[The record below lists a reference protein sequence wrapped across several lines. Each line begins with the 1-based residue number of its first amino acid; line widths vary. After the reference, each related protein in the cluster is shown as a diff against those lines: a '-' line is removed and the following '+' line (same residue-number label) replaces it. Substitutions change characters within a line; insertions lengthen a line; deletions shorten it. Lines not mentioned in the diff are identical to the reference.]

1 MKKRSKLKKGLAMLL
16 SLAMVVG
23 LLPGMGTMKV
33 SAEEIS
39 ATSGVDFT
47 PLDGAPE
54 GNWSEDWI
62 WDDGVEDYMP
72 VYVDEMYYNLL
83 DGDAGSKWCCEFT
96 NPSYVIFKASQPVYV
111 DGYSVWTAN
120 DTASYPGKN
129 PVAWTLSACN
139 DYDENNYTSGNWN
152 IIHEVT
158 GDKSE
163 DALPVANL
171 AEKRYSF
178 ESTTEKYQYFKL
190 NITAIKDGST
200 MQLGD
205 FSLTYNACEHQW
217 VATGETIDPTC
228 TEEGYDVY
236 QCSLCQAKKNEA
248 NGKSATGHTWVSG
261 DVVEPTCSEEG
272 YTPQT
277 CSVCN
282 ATQKIEIKS
291 ALGHDFVND
300 GPCSRCGI
308 MNTVPS
314 KPAGDGTESSPY
326 KISTVGELYWF
337 AGLVSGDENICT
349 GGVTQN
355 KSANAVLTAD
365 IIVNRDLLTSLKY
378 DSDNNVTN
386 GSDFTSWT
394 SIGWERWVGNVLVK
408 NPYTGTFDGQGHTV
422 SGLYFNGTNVE
433 DVGLFG
439 NVGSGGSV
447 SNVGIVDSYF
457 NGYRLVGGVCGRNY
471 GTITNCYNTG
481 AVSGKSEYVGGVCG
495 RNDGTIK
502 SCYNTGTVTGK
513 DYYVGGV
520 CGDNSGI
527 ITNCYNTGTV
537 SGVSSV
543 GGVCGRMW
551 VGTIANCYNTG
562 AVSASGSNPLVGGV
576 CGYLAG
582 GYIINCYYDKDECNV
597 KGMTNDNETVD
608 VTGQAEGKTTAQFK
622 SGEVAYLL
630 SQGCTIGEGENK
642 IVYEGSCWGQKLGEA
657 GDTYPVLK
665 KTGDEGN
672 TVYQYTNCKQE
683 TAYTNDITLSGT
695 TGRHDFS
702 AQGVCNICNNN
713 YSKSDLTEYVS
724 SLSGIAEANYSDA
737 SFAVYSNAK
746 TEAERLA
753 DDDAA
758 ADLYQAYCILKSA
771 YEALKPVAL
780 IVGTSANPSTNS
792 GKQTGGGRYAVG
804 DTVILTAEGV
814 EDWTFNGWYKDEKLV
829 SDKAEVTFN
838 VTEGMSN
845 TVDTVNYTAKYTHVS
860 HTMNGST
867 HTCSVCG
874 TKYYK
879 VTFDYGNS
887 RTEEVYTTGNV
898 EFPAGDYIFKVGG
911 DVIDTSDYTVSEDTT
926 ITVES
931 LDKDTKY
938 AVTITG
944 DAHCTLTVTDSNG
957 NTVVNGDTV
966 ASGTILKVSVKVD
979 DGYTLTTTPQ
989 SSYTVSEATTIKAV
1003 TKAKTYAVT
1012 VDKTYYQNSGA
1023 GEPTASV
1030 DDLSAVSYGT
1040 ALTLTAADAKDG
1052 YEFLGWYQTNGK
1064 QLTAEKVYTV
1074 TITSALTVQPRYQ
1087 KSSGTVTFVA
1097 NGSVVG
1103 TIESATE
1110 NTTIVFPSNVDAYVG
1125 FEFAGWDKTEEQIH
1139 AALTSGENVVVT
1151 ALFEQVKTN
1160 YVVSIYN
1167 AEETNA
1173 ETMTL
1178 TESKYISVTAKDVAG
1193 KNFAYWML
1201 DGEIQSY
1208 NKTVT
1213 FRVTESCTLKAVY
1226 SVEVTQA
1233 LGTALIKSGSYDI
1246 STHKLTV
1253 LGYMTVPSD
1262 GCKIVSAGLYAASA
1276 NSDKYNA
1283 NDELTSANADYVKV
1297 STKAVGT
1304 AGPLSYTWTKSNVN
1318 AGDIWYVRPYIIYTD
1333 EANEEHTVYG
1343 DRVTLCAGTEYDPA
1357 EKATAKINGAS
1368 YDSTSLKA
1376 KFIAY
1381 LAVPEDAVIQKAGL
1395 VAKSQAAGFDPDT
1408 EILSA
1413 NNAQYVKSS
1422 TLAVGTNGPV
1432 TYTWTKSSVN
1442 TGDIWYVRAY
1452 LVYTDKDGIEHTVYG
1467 DLLKYTAQ

>member
-1 MKKRSKLKKGLAMLL
+1 MPCKTRKACKCGYADLGYIVLKNGGKESMKKRRRLRKGLAILL

-23 LLPGMGTMKV
+23 LVPGVGTMKV
-33 SAEEIS
+33 SAEESS
-39 ATSGVDFT
+39 ATEETGTAAGITYT
-47 PLDGAPE
+47 PLDGNPE
-54 GNWSEDWI
+54 GNYSEQW
-62 WDDGVEDYMP
+62 G
-72 VYVDEMYYNLL
+72 DERYSMLL
-83 DGDAGSKWCCEFT
+83 DGTADTKWCCSFT
-96 NPSYVIFKASQPVYV
+96 NPSYVIFKTSKPIYV
-111 DGYSVWTAN
+111 KGYSIWTAN
-120 DTASYPGKN
+120 DTDRESGRN
-129 PVAWTLSACN
+129 PVAWTLSGCN
-139 DYDENNYTSGNWN
+139 DYDETNKTGGNWVT
-152 IIHEVT
+152 IHEVK
-158 GDKSE
+158 GDNDE
-163 DALPVANL
+163 EALPAANKT
-171 AEKRYSF
+171 EQSYSF
-178 ESTTEKYQYFKL
+178 AESEYSYQYFKL

-217 VATGETIDPTC
+217 VKTDETIDPTC
-228 TEEGYDVY
+228 TEEGYT
-236 QCSLCQAKKNEA
+236 L
-248 NGKSATGHTWVSG
+248 
-261 DVVEPTCSEEG
+261 
-272 YTPQT
+272 QT

-314 KPAGDGTESSPY
+314 KPAGDGTVDNPY
-326 KISTVGELYWF
+326 RISTAGELYWF

-365 IIVNRDLLTSLKY
+365 IIVNRDLLTSLQY

-394 SIGWERWVGNVLVK
+394 PIGWRRWVGENSVD
-408 NPYTGTFDGQGHTV
+408 NSYTGTFDGQGHTV
-422 SGLYFNGTNVE
+422 SGLYFNDTNVQ

-439 NVGSGGSV
+439 YVGSGGSV

-457 NGYRLVGGVCGRNY
+457 NGYRLVGGVCGSND

-481 AVSGKSEYVGGVCG
+481 TVSGKHEYVGGVCG
-495 RNDGTIK
+495 YNNGTITN
-502 SCYNTGTVTGK
+502 CYNMGTVSGPYY
-513 DYYVGGV
+513 YYVGGV
-520 CGDNSGI
+520 CGHNGDTGI

-543 GGVCGRMW
+543 GGVCGRMER
-551 VGTIANCYNTG
+551 GATIANCYNTG
-562 AVSASGSNPLVGGV
+562 AVSASGNNPKVGGV

-582 GYIINCYYDKDECNV
+582 GNIINCYYDKDECNV

-630 SQGCTIGEGENK
+630 SQGCTIGEGENR

-753 DDDAA
+753 DDAAA
-758 ADLYQAYCILKSA
+758 ADLYRAYCGLKSA
-771 YEALKPVAL
+771 YESLKPVAL
-780 IVGTSANPSTNS
+780 TVGTVANPSNT
-792 GKQTGGGRYAVG
+792 GVQTGGGRYAVG
-804 DTVILTAEGV
+804 ETVTLTAQGV
-814 EDWTFNGWYKDEKLV
+814 EGWTFNGWYKDEKLV